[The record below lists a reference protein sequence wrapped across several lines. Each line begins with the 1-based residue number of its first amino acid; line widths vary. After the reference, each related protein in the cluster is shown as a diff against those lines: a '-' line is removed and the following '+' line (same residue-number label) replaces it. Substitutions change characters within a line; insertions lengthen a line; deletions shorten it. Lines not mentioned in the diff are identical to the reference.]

1 MFTGIIEELGEV
13 AGIETG
19 TDSSRITVRGDVATS
34 DAAFGAS
41 IAVNGACL
49 TVTDTEVKG
58 GEVTFDVMAESLHRT
73 GLGDLAVGDAV
84 NLERAMVLGARLDG
98 HLVQGHV
105 DGTATITERRPGD
118 RRSPGR
124 ESPSGPSLE
133 GWEEVRLSLSP
144 ELAPFV
150 VEKGSICLDGVSLT
164 LSAVGDDHVE
174 VALIPTTLELTTL
187 GRKGIGDRVNVE
199 VDVLGKYVN
208 RMLALNSGENR

>member
-13 AGIETG
+13 VAIEQG
-19 TDSSRITVRGDVATS
+19 TDSSRITVRGDVTTS
-34 DAAFGAS
+34 DPAHGAS

-49 TVTDTEVKG
+49 TVTDTEAKG
-58 GEVTFDVMAESLHRT
+58 GEVTFDVMAESLRRT

-105 DGTATITERRPGD
+105 DGTATILERRPGD
-118 RRSPGR
+118 R
-124 ESPSGPSLE
+124 
-133 GWEEVRLSLSP
+133 WEEVRVSLDP
-144 ELAPFV
+144 QLAPFV

-164 LSAVGDDHVE
+164 LSAVGEDYVE

-208 RMLALNSGENR
+208 RMLALDTGENR

>member
-13 AGIETG
+13 VGIESG
-19 TDSSRITVRGDVATS
+19 TDSSRITVRGTVATS
-34 DAAFGAS
+34 DPAHGAS

-49 TVTDTEVKG
+49 TVTDTEAKG
-58 GEVTFDVMAESLHRT
+58 GEVTFDVMAESLRRT

-105 DGTATITERRPGD
+105 DGTATILERRPGD
-118 RRSPGR
+118 R
-124 ESPSGPSLE
+124 
-133 GWEEVRLSLSP
+133 WEEVRLSLDP

-164 LSAVGDDHVE
+164 LSAIGEDFVE
-174 VALIPTTLELTTL
+174 IALIPTTLDLTTL
-187 GRKGIGDRVNVE
+187 GRKGVGDRVNVE

-208 RMLALNSGENR
+208 RMLALTPGENR

>member
-1 MFTGIIEELGEV
+1 MFTGIVEELGEV
-13 AGIETG
+13 VGIESG
-19 TDSSRITVRGDVATS
+19 TDSSRITVRGTVATS
-34 DAAFGAS
+34 DPAHGAS

-49 TVTDTEVKG
+49 TVTDTEAKG
-58 GEVTFDVMAESLHRT
+58 GEVTFDVMAESLRRT

-105 DGTATITERRPGD
+105 DGTATILERRPGD
-118 RRSPGR
+118 R
-124 ESPSGPSLE
+124 
-133 GWEEVRLSLSP
+133 WEEVRLSLDP

-164 LSAVGDDHVE
+164 LSAIGEDFVE
-174 VALIPTTLELTTL
+174 IALIPTTLDLTTL
-187 GRKGIGDRVNVE
+187 GRKGVGDRVNVE

-208 RMLALNSGENR
+208 RMLALTPGENR

>member
-13 AGIETG
+13 VAIETA
-19 TDSSRITVRGDVATS
+19 TDSSRITVRGDVTTS
-34 DAAFGAS
+34 DPAHGAS

-49 TVTDTEVKG
+49 TVTDTEAKG
-58 GEVTFDVMAESLHRT
+58 GEVTFDVMAESLRRA

-84 NLERAMVLGARLDG
+84 ELERAMVLGARLDG

-105 DGTATITERRPGD
+105 DGTATILERRPGD
-118 RRSPGR
+118 R
-124 ESPSGPSLE
+124 
-133 GWEEVRLSLSP
+133 WEEVRLSLDP
-144 ELAPFV
+144 QLAPFV

-164 LSAVGDDHVE
+164 LSAVGEDHVE

-187 GRKGIGDRVNVE
+187 GRKRVGDRVNVE

-208 RMLALNSGENR
+208 RMLTLDTGENR

>member
-13 AGIETG
+13 VGIETG
-19 TDSSRITVRGDVATS
+19 ADSSRITVRGEIATT
-34 DAAFGAS
+34 DAAHGAS

-49 TVTDTEVKG
+49 TVTDTEAKG
-58 GEVTFDVMAESLHRT
+58 GRVTFDVMAESLRRT

-118 RRSPGR
+118 R
-124 ESPSGPSLE
+124 
-133 GWEEVRLSLSP
+133 WDEVRLALP
-144 ELAPFV
+144 AELAPFV

-164 LSAVGDDHVE
+164 LTAVGEDHVE

-187 GRKGIGDRVNVE
+187 GRKAIGDRVNVE

-208 RMLALNSGENR
+208 RMLALNLGATDDPA

>member
-13 AGIETG
+13 VAIEPG
-19 TDSSRITVRGDVATS
+19 SDSSRITVRGAVTTADPAH
-34 DAAFGAS
+34 GAS

-49 TVTDTEVKG
+49 TVTDREAKG
-58 GEVTFDVMAESLHRT
+58 GVVTFDVMAESLRRT
-73 GLGDLAVGDAV
+73 VLGDLAVGDAV

-105 DGTATITERRPGD
+105 DGTATILERRPSVD
-118 RRSPGR
+118 RRRPEVRGR
-124 ESPSGPSLE
+124 SLE
-133 GWEEVRLSLSP
+133 GWEEVRLSLAP

-174 VALIPTTLELTTL
+174 VALIPTTMELTTL
-187 GRKGIGDRVNVE
+187 GRKGVGDRVNVE
-199 VDVLGKYVN
+199 VDILGKYVQ
-208 RMLALNSGENR
+208 RTLALGTKERS

>member
-13 AGIETG
+13 VGIEAG
-19 TDSSRITVRGDVATS
+19 TDSSRITVRGRVATT
-34 DAAFGAS
+34 DAAHGAS

-49 TVTDTEVKG
+49 TVTDTEAKG
-58 GEVTFDVMAESLHRT
+58 GEVTFDVMAESLQRT
-73 GLGDLAVGDAV
+73 ALGDLAAGDAV

-118 RRSPGR
+118 R
-124 ESPSGPSLE
+124 
-133 GWEEVRLSLSP
+133 WEEVRLAIPP

-164 LSAVGDDHVE
+164 LTVVGDDHVE

-187 GRKGIGDRVNVE
+187 GRKGVGDRLNVE
-199 VDVLGKYVN
+199 VDVLGKYVH
-208 RMLALNSGENR
+208 RMTTLGIGEPR

>member
-13 AGIETG
+13 VAIEQG
-19 TDSSRITVRGDVATS
+19 ADSSRITIRGDVTTS
-34 DAAFGAS
+34 DPAHGAS

-49 TVTDTEVKG
+49 TVTDTEAKG
-58 GEVTFDVMAESLHRT
+58 GEVTFDVMAESLRRT

-105 DGTATITERRPGD
+105 DGTATILERRPGD
-118 RRSPGR
+118 R
-124 ESPSGPSLE
+124 
-133 GWEEVRLSLSP
+133 WEEVRLSLDP
-144 ELAPFV
+144 QLAPFV

-164 LSAVGDDHVE
+164 LSAVGEDYVE

-208 RMLALNSGENR
+208 RMLALDTGENR

>member
-13 AGIETG
+13 VGIESG
-19 TDSSRITVRGDVATS
+19 TDSSRITVRGRVATT
-34 DAAFGAS
+34 DTAHGAS

-49 TVTDTEVKG
+49 TVTDTEAKG
-58 GEVTFDVMAESLHRT
+58 GVVTFDVMAESLQRT
-73 GLGDLAVGDAV
+73 ALGDLAAGDAV

-118 RRSPGR
+118 R
-124 ESPSGPSLE
+124 
-133 GWEEVRLSLSP
+133 WEEVRLAIPP

-164 LSAVGDDHVE
+164 LTVVGDDHVE

-187 GRKGIGDRVNVE
+187 GRKGVGDRLNVE
-199 VDVLGKYVN
+199 VDVLGKYVH
-208 RMLALNSGENR
+208 RMTTLGIGEPR

>member
-13 AGIETG
+13 VAIEAGP
-19 TDSSRITVRGDVATS
+19 DSSRITVRGQIATS
-34 DAAFGAS
+34 DATHGAS
-41 IAVNGACL
+41 ISVNGACL
-49 TVTDTEVKG
+49 TVTDPAPDG
-58 GEVTFDVMAESLHRT
+58 SEVTFDVMAESLRRT

-118 RRSPGR
+118 R
-124 ESPSGPSLE
+124 
-133 GWEEVRLSLSP
+133 WEEVRLSLP
-144 ELAPFV
+144 EDLAPFV

-164 LSAVGDDHVE
+164 LTAVGTDHVE

-187 GRKGIGDRVNVE
+187 GRKAVGDRVNVE
-199 VDVLGKYVN
+199 VDVLGKYVQ
-208 RMLALNSGENR
+208 RMLALAPQEK

>member
-13 AGIETG
+13 VAIETA
-19 TDSSRITVRGDVATS
+19 TDSSRITVRGDVTTS
-34 DAAFGAS
+34 DPAHGAS

-49 TVTDTEVKG
+49 TVTDTEAKG
-58 GEVTFDVMAESLHRT
+58 GEVTFDVMAESLRRT

-105 DGTATITERRPGD
+105 DGTATILERRPGD
-118 RRSPGR
+118 R
-124 ESPSGPSLE
+124 
-133 GWEEVRLSLSP
+133 WEEVRLSLDP
-144 ELAPFV
+144 QLAPFV

-164 LSAVGDDHVE
+164 LSAVGEDHVE

-187 GRKGIGDRVNVE
+187 GRKRVGDRVNVE

-208 RMLALNSGENR
+208 RMLTLDTGENR